1 MISLFTLAI
10 QEKISLYKL
19 YRVVYPY
26 PTFSSGILKV
36 ADAFLRDTLTGL
48 RTELPTFLLH
58 RWVRPVGGRV
68 QEAGGQ
74 AGAVRS

>member
-10 QEKISLYKL
+10 QERISLYRL

-26 PTFSSGILKV
+26 PTFSSGVQKV

-48 RTELPTFLLH
+48 RTELPTYLLH
-58 RWVRPVGGRV
+58 RWARVGT
-68 QEAGGQ
+68 
-74 AGAVRS
+74 